1 MSSLLRRTSQHPR
14 QPYHSSPYSSAS
26 SSSRSSPVSQDPS
39 SPASSRFGGASSS
52 STGSAATTGS
62 GGKERDPRGGHAFGS
77 VRSAGSGGSSEYSRN
92 ADPADLFVRQDRI
105 GKGSF
110 GEVYKGYAVRTQKAV
125 AIKVIDLEHAE
136 DEIEDI
142 QSEISI
148 LSSLDSP
155 FVTRYEGSWLRGT
168 ELWIVMEYLQGGS
181 CGDLLKPG
189 VFKEEYIA
197 IICRELLKG
206 LEYLHGEGKLH
217 RDIKAANVLLS
228 ASGDVKLADFGVSG
242 QLTATMTKKNTFVGT
257 PYWMPPEV
265 IKQSGY
271 DSKADIWS
279 LGITAIEMANGEP
292 PYAELHPMKV
302 LFLIPKN
309 PPPTL
314 DAPHFSKAFREFV
327 SLCLQRDPLMRPTAK
342 DLLKHRFIKGAK
354 KTGYLV
360 ELIERLER
368 WKGEGGGDAGRHDGD
383 RDGEDDNDVGP
394 SQEDLWDFG
403 TVRHVHARPG
413 GPATLRRAQ
422 VQQVQQAQLAQQ
434 QAQQG
439 QYRPPR
445 DANDPGVRSRDYAH
459 PAPGPLRPPG
469 PAGRTAAPPVTT
481 PPTFE
486 TVRRAVA
493 APGPPPTAGVPSTP
507 PRLPVLPSS
516 SSTSSDGLPSAHS
529 EYDAYSPAPAS
540 VIDPDDIARQA
551 LDRERDRL
559 ERLRFDGAAPDV
571 GPTVANG
578 REEGRQGN
586 EREREPSE
594 EEDDEGNIIDTV
606 ALPVLDSIHDRI
618 TNPQARQ
625 SLLRFRAALEQVER
639 EVPGFVNVF
648 ISEVVDSVEPEPEF
662 A

>member
-1 MSSLLRRTSQHPR
+1 MSGLFRRTSQQNP
-14 QPYHSSPYSSAS
+14 
-26 SSSRSSPVSQDPS
+26 SRSSQGSPHAYS
-39 SPASSRFGGASSS
+39 SPSRASHDRHAPTSPAF
-52 STGSAATTGS
+52 TQ
-62 GGKERDPRGGHAFGS
+62 PRGTSDSGFASGLMS
-77 VRSAGSGGSSEYSRN
+77 VRSGSSGASSEYSRN

-125 AIKVIDLEHAE
+125 AIKVINLEDAE

-155 FVTRYEGSWLRGT
+155 FVTKYEGSWLRGQ
-168 ELWIVMEYLQGGS
+168 ELWIVMEYLSGGS

-189 VFKEEYIA
+189 VFREDYIA
-197 IICRELLKG
+197 IILRELLKG

-228 ASGDVKLADFGVSG
+228 ASGEVKLADFGVSG

-271 DSKADIWS
+271 DSSADIWS
-279 LGITAIEMANGEP
+279 LGITALEMANGEP

-309 PPPTL
+309 PPPVL
-314 DAPHFSKAFREFV
+314 EGAHFSKPFRDFV
-327 SLCLQRDPLMRPTAK
+327 SLCLQRDPLARPPAK
-342 DLLKHRFIKGAK
+342 ELLKHRFIKGAK

-368 WKGEGGGDAGRHDGD
+368 WKAEGGGETHKGDGD
-383 RDGEDDNDVGP
+383 RNGDSENE
-394 SQEDLWDFG
+394 SQEAQEDLWDFG

-422 VQQVQQAQLAQQ
+422 AQ
-434 QAQQG
+434 QAQQRM
-439 QYRPPR
+439 QSQAPPEPFY
-445 DANDPGVRSRDYAH
+445 DPNVRSHDYAH
-459 PAPGPLRPPG
+459 GSMSRAP
-469 PAGRTAAPPVTT
+469 AAPAAHRHHQLD
-481 PPTFE
+481 PTFD
-486 TVRRAVA
+486 TVRRAN
-493 APGPPPTAGVPSTP
+493 PPSA
-507 PRLPVLPSS
+507 PSS
-516 SSTSSDGLPSAHS
+516 SGSTPLRGPPSAHS
-529 EYDAYSPAPAS
+529 EYDAYSSVAPSS
-540 VIDPDDIARQA
+540 VDSDERARAA
-551 LDRERDRL
+551 LDRERERL
-559 ERLRFDGAAPDV
+559 ERLKL
-571 GPTVANG
+571 
-578 REEGRQGN
+578 EQE
-586 EREREPSE
+586 ERERTPKRSASQPRERQASNEGEDEP
-594 EEDDEGNIIDTV
+594 EDEAEGNILDTV

-618 TNPQARQ
+618 TNQQARQ

-648 ISEVVDSVEPEPEF
+648 VSEVVDSVEPEPDFE
-662 A
+662 

>member
-1 MSSLLRRTSQHPR
+1 MSGLLRRSTPQHASHPSQTSQYAHHSPSPSYYER
-14 QPYHSSPYSSAS
+14 EAQASPSKRFTQPGGTSDSGF
-26 SSSRSSPVSQDPS
+26 VS
-39 SPASSRFGGASSS
+39 GLM
-52 STGSAATTGS
+52 
-62 GGKERDPRGGHAFGS
+62 S
-77 VRSAGSGGSSEYSRN
+77 VRSGSSGVSSEYSRN
-92 ADPADLFVRQDRI
+92 ADPADLFVRQNRI

-110 GEVYKGYAVRTQKAV
+110 GEVFKGYAVRTQKAV
-125 AIKVIDLEHAE
+125 AIKVINLEDAE

-155 FVTRYEGSWLRGT
+155 FVTKYEGSWLRGQ
-168 ELWIVMEYLQGGS
+168 ELWIVMEYLSGGS

-189 VFKEEYIA
+189 TFKEDYIA

-271 DSKADIWS
+271 DSSADIWS

-309 PPPTL
+309 PPPVL
-314 DAPHFSKAFREFV
+314 EGGQFSKPFRDFV
-327 SLCLQRDPLMRPTAK
+327 SLCLQRDPLARPSAK
-342 DLLKHRFIKGAK
+342 ELLKHRFIKNAK
-354 KTGYLV
+354 KSSYLV

-368 WKGEGGGDAGRHDGD
+368 WKAEGGGETSKGDGNHN
-383 RDGEDDNDVGP
+383 GDVQNETQEA
-394 SQEDLWDFG
+394 QEDLWDFG

-422 VQQVQQAQLAQQ
+422 AQ
-434 QAQQG
+434 QAQQRY
-439 QYRPPR
+439 QSQNQSHPYQ
-445 DANDPGVRSRDYAH
+445 DLNVRSHDYAQASVGRQQANV
-459 PAPGPLRPPG
+459 APLQHQLN
-469 PAGRTAAPPVTT
+469 
-481 PPTFE
+481 PTFD
-486 TVRRAVA
+486 TVRRA
-493 APGPPPTAGVPSTP
+493 APP
-507 PRLPVLPSS
+507 PSS
-516 SSTSSDGLPSAHS
+516 SGSSESTPSQGPLSAHS
-529 EYDAYSPAPAS
+529 EYDAYSSVAPSS
-540 VIDPDDIARQA
+540 VDPDERARAA
-551 LDRERDRL
+551 LDREREKLEKLRLDQDERDRTPK
-559 ERLRFDGAAPDV
+559 RSSSQP
-571 GPTVANG
+571 
-578 REEGRQGN
+578 
-586 EREREPSE
+586 REREASHE
-594 EEDDEGNIIDTV
+594 LQDEDQEEDGEGNILDTV

-618 TNPQARQ
+618 TNQQARQ

-662 A
+662 E